1 MTTYDTPFRQYYAT
15 IETGDAG
22 EVYVIRNFYNADVVI
37 ECETFFKA
45 AHLASLINDAMP
57 KRVAK

>member
-1 MTTYDTPFRQYYAT
+1 MPTYSEQFRQYYAT

-22 EVYVIRNFYNADVVI
+22 EVYVIRNFYNGDFVI
-37 ECETFFKA
+37 ECETFSKA
-45 AHLASLINDAMP
+45 AHLASLINDASP